1 MLRPAALYFA
11 LVFAAGFL
19 LAIPR
24 ILVLTPRVG
33 EVIAVLI
40 ECPIILL
47 ISFLLAHWVVRRF
60 APRAGPAQRLA
71 IGLIAFALLI
81 TTEVLVSWVRGT
93 APTEFAATLLLPARA
108 IGLAAQV
115 LFAFFPLLVRPR
127 PHAPS

>member
-1 MLRPAALYFA
+1 MLKPAALYFA
-11 LVFAAGFL
+11 LAFAAGFL

-24 ILVLTPRVG
+24 ILLLTPRVG
-33 EVIAVLI
+33 EVLAVLI

-60 APRAGPAQRLA
+60 APRAGPAHRLA

-81 TTEVLVSWVRGT
+81 SAELLLSWARGT
-93 APTEFAATLLLPARA
+93 TPREFAAGLLLPAGI
-108 IGLAAQV
+108 IGMAAQV
-115 LFAFFPLLVRPR
+115 LFALFPLLVRPR

>member
-1 MLRPAALYFA
+1 MLRPAFLYFA
-11 LVFAAGFL
+11 LAFAAGFL

-47 ISFLLAHWVVRRF
+47 ISFLLARWVIHRF
-60 APRAGPAQRLA
+60 APRAAPARRLA

-81 TTEVLVSWVRGT
+81 TAELLLSWARGT
-93 APTEFAATLLLPARA
+93 TPREFAAGLLLPARA

-115 LFAFFPLLVRPR
+115 LFALFPLLVRPR
-127 PHAPS
+127 TPA